1 MKELITMMC
10 KVARLIALVA
20 VIAIAGGIIFGG
32 RIGSWLKGGRTVAA
46 ADQQRTVHA
55 GEAAP
60 AAEPDPN
67 NPGRKVLF
75 WYDAMNPQ
83 SHYNKPGKAP
93 DGMDLLPKYAD
104 DDSGS
109 ATAAAQSSGAPGER
123 KVLYWYDA
131 MNPQRR
137 YDKPGKAPDGMD
149 LVPKYAEGDEA
160 AMSNMPVGTVK
171 ISAQKQQL
179 IGVRTTTVEREGLV
193 RTLRTVGQ
201 VTADERKLSH
211 IHLKVSGWVEDV
223 YADYV
228 GQLLKKG
235 QPLFTIY
242 SPDLVATEEEYLIA
256 KRGETALGNSQFPD
270 VAQGSHSLLQSTRER
285 LKLWDIS
292 EEQIKKLDE
301 SRQVTR
307 TMTYYS
313 PIDGF
318 IMERKAYPHTA
329 ITPDTDLYTIA
340 DLSDIWINAEVY
352 EFEVPYIRLGQTAQ
366 AQLSYYPGKTYTGK
380 VTYIYPTVDP
390 VARTVKVRLEFP
402 NPNFEL
408 KPQMFANV
416 EFKINYGKQILLPQE
431 ALLDSGEKQYV
442 FLAHGDGMFEPR
454 QVETG
459 AKLDGKV
466 AITSGLKPGDTVV
479 LSGNFLI
486 DSESRLKS
494 AMGGMKH

>member
-1 MKELITMMC
+1 MLRKTLRI
-10 KVARLIALVA
+10 LALVA
-20 VIAIAGGIIFGG
+20 VIALAIGAVFG
-32 RIGSWLKGGRTVAA
+32 SKVVAFF
-46 ADQQRTVHA
+46 QH
-55 GEAAP
+55 GHP
-60 AAEPDPN
+60 A
-67 NPGRKVLF
+67 
-75 WYDAMNPQ
+75 
-83 SHYNKPGKAP
+83 
-93 DGMDLLPKYAD
+93 
-104 DDSGS
+104 SG
-109 ATAAAQSSGAPGER
+109 TASQPAGAPSER

-149 LVPKYAEGDEA
+149 LVPKYADDTSGAQGAGLSSQQSATPAAPGERKVLYWYDAMNPQRTYDKPGKAPDGMDLLPKYAEGDEA
-160 AMSNMPVGTVK
+160 AMSKLPVGTVK

-179 IGVRTTTVEREGLV
+179 IGVRTATVQREELV

-201 VTADERKLSH
+201 VTADERTLVR
-211 IHLKVSGWVEDV
+211 IHLKVSGWIENV

-242 SPDLVATEEEYLIA
+242 SPDLVATQEEYLIA
-256 KRGETALGNSQFPD
+256 KRGETALGNSQFSE
-270 VAQGSHSLLQSTRER
+270 VAQGSKSLLNSARAR

-292 EEQIKKLDE
+292 DEQIKKLDE
-301 SRQVTR
+301 SRQMSR

-313 PIDGF
+313 PTDGF
-318 IMERKAYPHTA
+318 ILERKAYPQTA

-340 DLSDIWINAEVY
+340 DLSNIWINAEVY
-352 EFEVPYIRLGQTAQ
+352 EFEVPYIRVGQTAQ

-390 VARTVKVRLEFP
+390 VARTVKVRLELP
-402 NPNFEL
+402 NPKYEL

-416 EFKINYGKQILLPQE
+416 EFKIDYGKQILLPQE
-431 ALLDSGEKQYV
+431 ALLDSGQKQYV

-466 AITSGLKPGDTVV
+466 LITSGLKPGDTVV